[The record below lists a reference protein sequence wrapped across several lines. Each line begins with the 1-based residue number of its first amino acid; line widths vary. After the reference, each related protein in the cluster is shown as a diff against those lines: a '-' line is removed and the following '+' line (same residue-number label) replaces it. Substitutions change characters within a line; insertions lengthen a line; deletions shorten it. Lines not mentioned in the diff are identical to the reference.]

1 MSHALWMQPISHPW
15 AAVGTNYRFAK
26 VAPLGAG
33 FIDSDSVV
41 STSHPVGGDGNDD
54 SGGGAGWNG

>member
-1 MSHALWMQPISHPW
+1 MQPISHPW